1 MPMRISPLWSLAAVA
16 CVVAAAA
23 CGGGQPEPVTP
34 PTPSA
39 SASESAAAP
48 TTSASAAPSASVAV
62 EPTGPVW
69 KDDMSN
75 DAKVAYM
82 KANVAPRMSK
92 VFKDHD
98 AKRYAAFGC
107 KTCHGPDGKEPKN
120 FLPKLTMKGGNLTA
134 FAEKPEIAKF
144 MHEAVVPEMAAA
156 LGQKPYDPA
165 TKTGFGCSGCHA
177 IEMK

>member
-1 MPMRISPLWSLAAVA
+1 MRISPLWSLAAVA

-23 CGGGQPEPVTP
+23 CGGGQAEPVTP

-39 SASESAAAP
+39 SAAESATAP
-48 TTSASAAPSASVAV
+48 TASAAPSASVAV

-69 KDDMSN
+69 KDDMTN

-98 AKRYAAFGC
+98 AKKYASFGC
-107 KTCHGPDGKEPKN
+107 KTCHGPDGKEPKE

-134 FAEKPEIAKF
+134 FTEKPEMSKF

-156 LGQKPYDPA
+156 LGKKPYDPA
-165 TKTGFGCSGCHA
+165 TKIGFGCTGCHA
-177 IEMK
+177 LEMK